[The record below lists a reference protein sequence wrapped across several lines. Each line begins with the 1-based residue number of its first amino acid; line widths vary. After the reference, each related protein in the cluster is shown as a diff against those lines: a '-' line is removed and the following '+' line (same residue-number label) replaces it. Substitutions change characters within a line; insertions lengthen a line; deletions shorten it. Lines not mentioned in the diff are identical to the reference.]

1 MEKRLYRSTRDRIFG
16 GVCGGL
22 SEYAQVEKGLL
33 RFLTV
38 IATVVTGFFPG
49 LIAYVICVLVIPTE
63 EAVFKDQMYRE
74 SGESAPPKAANPEN
88 TKMVI
93 GVALI
98 LIGVIALAK
107 LLFNWIDWR
116 YAIPVVLV
124 VVGCLLVFKNWRHR
138 E

>member
-1 MEKRLYRSTRDRIFG
+1 MEKRLYRSTRDRVFG

-33 RFLTV
+33 RFLTA
-38 IATVVTGFFPG
+38 IAILVTGVFPG
-49 LIAYVICVLVIPTE
+49 LVAYVICVLVIPTE

-74 SGESAPPKAANPEN
+74 SGENPPPKAVNPEN

-98 LIGVIALAK
+98 LIGAIALAK
-107 LLFNWIDWR
+107 LLFDWIDWK
-116 YAIPVVLV
+116 YAIPAVLV
-124 VVGCLLVFKNWRHR
+124 VIGALMVFKNWRR
-138 E
+138 GE

>member
-33 RFLTV
+33 RFLTA
-38 IATVVTGFFPG
+38 IAIVVTGFIPG
-49 LIAYVICVLVIPTE
+49 LIAYVVCVLVIPTE

-74 SGESAPPKAANPEN
+74 SGENPPPKAANPEN

-107 LLFNWIDWR
+107 LLFEWIDWK
-116 YAIPVVLV
+116 YAIPAVLV
-124 VVGCLLVFKNWRHR
+124 VIGALMVFKNWRHK

>member
-1 MEKRLYRSTRDRIFG
+1 MEKRLYRSTRDRVFG

-33 RFLTV
+33 RFLTA
-38 IATVVTGFFPG
+38 IAILVTGVFPG
-49 LIAYVICVLVIPTE
+49 LVAYVICVLVIPTE

-74 SGESAPPKAANPEN
+74 SGENPPPKAANPEN

-107 LLFNWIDWR
+107 LLFEWIDWK
-116 YAIPVVLV
+116 YAIPGVLV
-124 VVGCLLVFKNWRHR
+124 VVGALMVFKNWRR
-138 E
+138 GE